1 MQQDF
6 FRKLMDLFRICEDL
20 ENIDGLHMIFKIIKG
35 ISLYFLC
42 LCLIHFLIGFAK
54 MHDFVDP
61 QWFLFLLLAVL
72 LNSPQI
78 FEKIFGDELM
88 MDIIG
93 SLECESL

>member
-1 MQQDF
+1 
-6 FRKLMDLFRICEDL
+6 
-20 ENIDGLHMIFKIIKG
+20 
-35 ISLYFLC
+35 
-42 LCLIHFLIGFAK
+42 

-61 QWFLFLLLAVL
+61 QCFLFLLLAVL